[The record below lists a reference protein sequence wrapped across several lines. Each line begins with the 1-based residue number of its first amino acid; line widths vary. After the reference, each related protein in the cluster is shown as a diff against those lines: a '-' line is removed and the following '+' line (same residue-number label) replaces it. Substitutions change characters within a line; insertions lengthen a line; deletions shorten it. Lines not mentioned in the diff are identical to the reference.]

1 MVKFLINRP
10 IAVTMAFIGVLVLG
24 ITAASFLPVSLVP
37 DVDIPRI
44 TVKIE
49 APGYSARELEK
60 GTLNN
65 LRMYLMQVNNITEI
79 QSEARDG
86 SGVINMEF
94 NFGTSIDLAYIAVN
108 EQIDKASS
116 SLPKDIPRPVV
127 VKASASDI
135 PVFYLNISLKGN
147 DATTA
152 NNSIK
157 NEIDDSFIDLS
168 NFADEIIRR
177 RIEQLPQVAMADMSG
192 RVFTE
197 IVIIPYIDKLNA
209 LALPLE
215 KIEQAI
221 LKNNI
226 TLGNLIIR
234 DKQYQYNVRFG
245 NRLLNEEDIGNIYL
259 NHNNRIWQI
268 KDFCQIITQPQNPVG
283 LTFSNGNAAI
293 SIAIIKQA
301 DAKMQSLK
309 TELHKLVE
317 YFKQDYPQI
326 EFTITQDQTKLLD
339 YTMSNLSQSLYIGAF
354 LAFLVMFL
362 FLKDYRSPWLIII
375 SIPSALI
382 VSLLGFYLM
391 GISINIISLSGL
403 ILCIGLMID
412 NSIIVIDNISQH
424 RERGNTLDLSCING
438 ANEVFR
444 PLLSSVLTTCSVFI
458 PLIFLGGLTGA
469 LFFDQAMAITIGLV
483 VSLVVA
489 MVLLP
494 VYYKL
499 FYKKSTTTKAN
510 MLNKINTVNYQKLY
524 SKGFA
529 FVMRNQ
535 LFAWII
541 FIFLL
546 FGTVVLYNI
555 SPKERLPGIERNEIV
570 LFIDWNENIHLN
582 ENNKRIFSL
591 LEQTKQR
598 IEHSTVYSGRQ
609 QFMLGSSK
617 TSNEQQAYI
626 YLKCHS
632 ENELNRL
639 INDINSFFGL
649 NYPFATINFNDAE
662 NLFDM
667 IFAEQ
672 QPPLVVRLRPLN
684 DYGYNSSE
692 YLQKT
697 IVKLQHEFPEI
708 NFSEIAVN
716 NYIELLLNTELLALH
731 QADASV
737 VKKVISR
744 AFRQNQLFTIRN
756 SQNIMPV
763 IIGSD
768 NKTTSSILNNY
779 TVTNNSGIEIPLHLL
794 LSQSNASDLKSII
807 AGTEGEY
814 YPVEMNIAAKNLDYV
829 TKKVQ
834 SCLREDNFYE
844 AGFSGNIFSQR
855 ELVKELVIIGTVA
868 LLLLFF
874 ILAAQFE
881 SLRMPFI
888 VLLEVP
894 IALFGALIMLQ
905 IFGESIN
912 IMSMIGIIVMAGI
925 TINDSILKIDT
936 INRLISSGMPL
947 LRALITAGHYRL
959 KPILMTSITT
969 ILALLPFLFIKGFG
983 GDLQKPLA
991 LAVIG
996 GLGLG
1001 TFVSL
1006 YFIPICYYLFYKKRK

>member
-1 MVKFLINRP
+1 MIKFLIHRP

-60 GTLNN
+60 GTLNT
-65 LRMYLMQVNNITEI
+65 LRMYLMQVNNISEI
-79 QSEARDG
+79 NSEARDG
-86 SGVINMEF
+86 SGTINMEF
-94 NFGTSIDLAYIAVN
+94 SFGTSIDLAYIAVN

-116 SLPKDIPRPVV
+116 SLPKDVPRPVV
-127 VKASASDI
+127 IKASASDI
-135 PVFYLNISLKGN
+135 PVFYLNISLKSHSLNHSNG
-147 DATTA
+147 
-152 NNSIK
+152 SK
-157 NEIDDSFIDLS
+157 NHEIDDSFIELS

-192 RVFTE
+192 RVFSE
-197 IVIIPYIDKLNA
+197 IVIIPNLDKLNA
-209 LALPLE
+209 LALPLD

-245 NRLLNEEDIGNIYL
+245 NRLLSEDDIGNIYL
-259 NHNNRIWQI
+259 NHNDRIWQI
-268 KDFCQIITQPQNPVG
+268 KDFCQIITQLQNPTG
-283 LTFSNGNAAI
+283 LTFSDGNAAI

-309 TELHKLVE
+309 KELHSLVE
-317 YFKQDYPQI
+317 FFRKDYPQI

-339 YTMSNLSQSLYIGAF
+339 YTMSSLSQSLYIGAI

-362 FLKDYRSPWLIII
+362 FLRDYKSPWLIII
-375 SIPSALI
+375 SVPSALI
-382 VSLLGFYLM
+382 ISMLGFYLM

-412 NSIIVIDNISQH
+412 NSIIVIDNITQH
-424 RERGNTLDLSCING
+424 RERGKALDLACIDG
-438 ANEVFR
+438 TNEVFR

-483 VSLVVA
+483 VSLAVA

-499 FYKKSTTTKAN
+499 FYNKSNSSKTTI
-510 MLNKINTVNYQKLY
+510 LSKINPINYQKLY

-535 LFAWII
+535 LFTWII
-541 FIFLL
+541 FLILL

-555 SPKERLPGIERNEIV
+555 SSKERLPRIERNEIV
-570 LFIDWNENIHLN
+570 VWIDWNENIHLN

-591 LEQTKQR
+591 LEQIGQR

-617 TSNEQQAYI
+617 TTNEQQAYI
-626 YLKCHS
+626 YFKSSS
-632 ENELNRL
+632 ESELNKL
-639 INDINSFFGL
+639 TNDITSFFKL
-649 NYPFATINFNDAE
+649 HYPYATFHFDEAE

-667 IFAEQ
+667 IFSDQ
-672 QPPLVVRLRPLN
+672 QSPLIVRLRPLN
-684 DYGYNSSE
+684 DYGYKSVNF
-692 YLQKT
+692 LQIT
-697 IVKLQHEFPEI
+697 LTKLQEKFPNIKFEEI
-708 NFSEIAVN
+708 PVN
-716 NYIELLLNTELLALH
+716 SYIELLLDIEILALH
-731 QADASV
+731 QVDAGV
-737 VKKVISR
+737 LKKVISR
-744 AFRQNQLFTIRN
+744 SFRENQLFTIRN
-756 SQNIMPV
+756 SRNIMPV
-763 IIGSD
+763 ILGSD
-768 NKTTSSILNNY
+768 TKTINQILNNY
-779 TVTNNSGIEIPLHLL
+779 TVTNLSGIEIPLKLFII
-794 LSQSNASDLKSII
+794 QSNASDLKSII

-814 YPVEMNIAAKNLDYV
+814 YPVEMNISGKELHEV
-829 TKKVQ
+829 MKRVQ
-834 SCLREDNFYE
+834 SSLREDNYFE
-844 AGFSGNIFSQR
+844 AGFSGSIFSQH
-855 ELVKELVIIGTVA
+855 ELIKELIIIGIVA

-881 SLRMPFI
+881 SLRMPVI

-894 IALFGALIMLQ
+894 IALFGALLMLR
-905 IFGESIN
+905 IFGASIN
-912 IMSMIGIIVMAGI
+912 IMSMIGMVVMAGI

-936 INRLISSGMPL
+936 INRLRNSGMSL

-969 ILALLPFLFIKGFG
+969 ILALLPFLFISGFG